1 MLDLT
6 KDFMHVEPHQKKK
19 IQLLE
24 SATICHIDESAL
36 FQDQVCR
43 CWGLQSRVWLI
54 DSYFNSIE
62 RRGCTFGTDSQG
74 TFPKD
79 GFYHTAHGRRLFP

>member
-36 FQDQVCR
+36 FQDQVC
-43 CWGLQSRVWLI
+43 
-54 DSYFNSIE
+54 
-62 RRGCTFGTDSQG
+62 
-74 TFPKD
+74 
-79 GFYHTAHGRRLFP
+79 GFVGWILECG